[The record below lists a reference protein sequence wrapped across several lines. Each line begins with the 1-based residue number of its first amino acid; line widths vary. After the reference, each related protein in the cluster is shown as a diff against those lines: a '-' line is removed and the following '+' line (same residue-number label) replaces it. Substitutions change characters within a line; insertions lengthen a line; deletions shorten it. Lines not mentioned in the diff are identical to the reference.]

1 MSPPNRIVI
10 TLASVCIIIA
20 ALKIAAPILTPIALA
35 LLIAG
40 TCAPLVNRLAAR
52 GIAPMVGAVAVTLLE
67 LGALALVVFLLTF
80 AVKEVQG
87 SLAHYAGAIT
97 ALTAHTQDLLSR
109 LGLPAEHA
117 SPQALSENLL
127 PVLSASFGRVLAAT
141 SDLGVILLV
150 VLFTLAEFAV
160 VGEKIQ
166 RLAPAASRAGFQR
179 VDSVIRDVQ
188 KYLLVKLL
196 TSTMAG
202 VLAFVTLKLLGV
214 GLALPLAIAMFLLH
228 FIPNIGALLATIP
241 AILVAL
247 LDRGGVTAGAVAAIY
262 FLGNTIIGNVIEP
275 KILGRTLGVSALVV
289 LLSMLFWSW
298 VWGPVGALLSVP
310 IAVVAK
316 AVLEQT
322 PYAWAA
328 KLIDPVPATE
338 LSDMP
343 QSILGHLRAPFSARS
358 SRRANT
364 ESLGL
369 GLARPDPTTELHVPA
384 GMDPIAVQPTDE
396 RITQVSMQRE

>member
-1 MSPPNRIVI
+1 MSPPSRIVLV
-10 TLASVCIIIA
+10 LASLCVIVA
-20 ALKIAAPILTPIALA
+20 ALKVAAPILTPIALA

-52 GIAPMVGAVAVTLLE
+52 GIPPMVGAVAVTLLE
-67 LGALALVVFLLTF
+67 LAGLAVLVFMLTF
-80 AVKEVQG
+80 AVREVQE
-87 SLAHYAGAIT
+87 SFALYQSAIT
-97 ALTAHTQDLLSR
+97 GLTGRAQEVLSR
-109 LGLPAEHA
+109 LGMPAEHT
-117 SPQALSENLL
+117 SPQALSESLL
-127 PVLSASFGRVLAAT
+127 PMLSDSFARVLGAT

-166 RLAPAASRAGFQR
+166 RLAPAASRAGFER
-179 VDSVIRDVQ
+179 VDSIIRDVQ

-196 TSTMAG
+196 TSSMAA
-202 VLAFVTLKLLGV
+202 VLAFVTLKVLGV
-214 GLALPLAIAMFLLH
+214 GLALPLAITMFLLH
-228 FIPNIGALLATIP
+228 FIPNIGAVLATIP
-241 AILVAL
+241 AVLVAL
-247 LDRGGVTAGAVAAIY
+247 LDHGGVTAGAVAGIY
-262 FLGNTIIGNVIEP
+262 VFGNAIIGNVIEP

-298 VWGPVGALLSVP
+298 LWGPTGALLSVP

-316 AVLEQT
+316 AVLEQGR
-322 PYAWAA
+322 YAWAA

-338 LSDMP
+338 LSQMP

-358 SRRANT
+358 SRRTNT

-369 GLARPDPTTELHVPA
+369 GLVRSEQSTGLDVPLVLDPVA
-384 GMDPIAVQPTDE
+384 GTPPDE
-396 RITQVSMQRE
+396 RITQVSLQRE